1 MDDSLTPN
9 AVLALVASAIPEN
22 LRADIIIVGS
32 LAASYQL
39 LRNSAQA
46 IRTKDVDGM
55 VAPHARAMQ
64 SATRVTDRLLSEGWV
79 PQASADYDLPGT
91 AQTADDRLAV
101 VRLKPP
107 GTDAWF
113 LELLGAPPTV
123 VLEANASG
131 RGRSRLQTS
140 GGHFELPSFAY
151 LGLVQFEPTLSEF
164 GIRIA
169 LPEMMALAN
178 LLHHRAIGTTYM
190 GQLFAGRPI
199 KRSNKDLGRVVA
211 LAFLADRRDE
221 NALETWPQRWQ
232 MALGEMAPSQSEQL
246 LSRAPLGLQ
255 ALLASPNDIEQAL
268 HTVNNGLLSAT
279 PMSADQFVI
288 ALRRLLQAL
297 S

>member
-1 MDDSLTPN
+1 MDDTITPN
-9 AVLALVASAIPEN
+9 QVLAMVAGAISQD

-39 LRNSAQA
+39 LRDSAQA
-46 IRTKDVDGM
+46 VRTKDVDGM
-55 VAPHARAMQ
+55 VAPHARALQ
-64 SATRVTDRLLSEGWV
+64 SATRVADRLLGEGWV

-91 AQTADDRLAV
+91 AQTRDERLAV

-107 GTDAWF
+107 GSDAWF

-123 VLEANASG
+123 ALEVNASG
-131 RGRSRLQTS
+131 RQGRRLQTV

-164 GIRIA
+164 GVRIA

-178 LLHHRAIGTTYM
+178 LLHHPTIGEAVM
-190 GQLFAGRPI
+190 GQIFAGRKI
-199 KRSNKDLGRVVA
+199 KRVNKDLGRVVA
-211 LAFLADRRDE
+211 LAFLADQRDE
-221 NALETWPQRWQ
+221 NALESWRSRWQ
-232 MALGEMAPSQSEQL
+232 MALSALAPEQSKQL
-246 LSRAPLGLQ
+246 MSRALSGLQ
-255 ALLASPNDIEQAL
+255 TLLDSPSDMEQAL

-279 PMSADQFVI
+279 PMRADQFVI

>member
-1 MDDSLTPN
+1 MDDTITPN
-9 AVLALVASAIPEN
+9 TVLMQVASAIPEE

-39 LRNSAQA
+39 LRDSAQA
-46 IRTKDVDGM
+46 VRTKDVDGM
-55 VAPHARAMQ
+55 VAPHARAMH
-64 SATRVTDRLLSEGWV
+64 SAARVTERLLHEGWA
-79 PQASADYDLPGT
+79 PQASANYDLPGT
-91 AQTADDRLAV
+91 ALTPDDRLAV

-123 VLEANASG
+123 ALEANESG
-131 RGRSRLQTS
+131 RRHSRLQTT

-151 LGLVQFEPTLSEF
+151 LGLTQFEPTLSEF
-164 GIRIA
+164 GVRIA

-178 LLHHRAIGTTYM
+178 LLHHPRIGEAVM
-190 GQLFAGRPI
+190 GQPFANRQI

-211 LAFLADRRDE
+211 LAFLADRQNE
-221 NALETWPQRWQ
+221 NALEAWRPRWREALTQ
-232 MALGEMAPSQSEQL
+232 MAPDQAEQL
-246 LSRAPLGLQ
+246 LDVAPRGLQ
-255 ALLASPNDIEQAL
+255 AMLASPADIEQAL

-279 PMSADQFVI
+279 PMRAEQFVI
-288 ALRRLLQAL
+288 AMRRLLQAV

>member
-1 MDDSLTPN
+1 MDETITPKK
-9 AVLALVASAIPEN
+9 VLAMVASAIPAD

-39 LRNSAQA
+39 LRDSAQA

-64 SATRVTDRLLSEGWV
+64 SATLVTERLLSEGWQ
-79 PQASADYDLPGT
+79 PQATADYDLPGT
-91 AQTADDRLAV
+91 AQTRDDRLAV

-107 GTDAWF
+107 GTDAWL

-123 VLEANASG
+123 TLEANASG
-131 RGRSRLQTS
+131 RERRRLQTR

-151 LGLVQFEPTLSEF
+151 LGLTQFAPTLSEF
-164 GIRIA
+164 GVYIA

-178 LLHHRAIGTTYM
+178 LLHHPTIGEAVMSQY
-190 GQLFAGRPI
+190 FSSRKI

-211 LAFLADRRDE
+211 LAFLADRQDE
-221 NALETWPQRWQ
+221 NALEAWRGRWQ
-232 MALGEMAPSQSEQL
+232 EALDEMAADHAAQHL
-246 LSRAPLGLQ
+246 AAAPRGLH
-255 ALLASPNDIEQAL
+255 ALLASPPDIEQAL
-268 HTVNNGLLSAT
+268 HTVNNGLLSGT
-279 PMSADQFVI
+279 PITADQFVI
-288 ALRRLLQAL
+288 ALRRLLQAV

>member
-1 MDDSLTPN
+1 MDGTITPN
-9 AVLALVASAIPEN
+9 QVLALVAEAIPEE

-46 IRTKDVDGM
+46 VRTKDVDGM

-64 SATRVTDRLLSEGWV
+64 SATRVTDRLLLEGWQ
-79 PQASADYDLPGT
+79 PQASAEYDLPGT
-91 AQTADDRLAV
+91 DKTPDDRLAV

-107 GTDAWF
+107 GTEAWF

-123 VLEANASG
+123 TLEASTSG
-131 RGRSRLQTS
+131 RGRSRLQTT

-151 LGLVQFEPTLSEF
+151 LGLVQFEPTMSEF
-164 GIRIA
+164 GVRIA

-178 LLHHRAIGTTYM
+178 LLHHPTIEEAVM
-190 GQLFAGRPI
+190 GQPFFGRKI

-211 LAFLADRRDE
+211 LAFLVDRQDE
-221 NALETWPQRWQ
+221 NALETWRLRWQ
-232 MALGEMAPSQSEQL
+232 LALRELAPDQVGQL
-246 LSRAPLGLQ
+246 LSRAPSGLR
-255 ALLASPNDIEQAL
+255 ALLDSPSDIEQAL

-279 PMSADQFVI
+279 PMSAEQFVI
-288 ALRRLLQAL
+288 ALRRLLQEV